1 MKSKFSFIFSILI
14 SSTLIEAN
22 ISVEHLN
29 NELKKDYSFVERS
42 LNQSDLKIESSQG
55 KITFDESGVSVVV
68 TSPFEENYRIEGST
82 MEIYDVY
89 LDQKQVVDIKT
100 SENFFLNIL
109 MNGILENSDEY
120 QISLK
125 PSSIDII
132 GNDENNIVN
141 FFFNKNENSLR
152 LIKYKDSIGVEHG
165 IELTEL

>member
-1 MKSKFSFIFSILI
+1 MKSKFSFIFSILFC
-14 SSTLIEAN
+14 SALIEAN

-29 NELKKDYSFVERS
+29 NELKKDYSFIERS

-55 KITFDESGVSVVV
+55 KIIFDQSGIFVVV

-89 LDQKQVVDIKT
+89 LDQMQVVDIRT

-109 MNGILENSDEY
+109 MNGIAENSDEY
-120 QISLK
+120 QV
-125 PSSIDII
+125 SINTNSVDII
-132 GNDENNIVN
+132 ASDENNTVN
-141 FFFNKNENSLR
+141 FFFDENSLLR

>member
-1 MKSKFSFIFSILI
+1 MKSKFSFIFSILFC
-14 SSTLIEAN
+14 SALIEAN

-29 NELKKDYSFVERS
+29 NELKKDYSFIERS

-55 KITFDESGVSVVV
+55 KIIFDQSGISVVV
-68 TSPFEENYRIEGST
+68 RSPFEENYRIEGST

-89 LDQKQVVDIKT
+89 LDQMQVVDIRT

-109 MNGILENSDEY
+109 MNGIMENSDEY
-120 QISLK
+120 QVSINTN
-125 PSSIDII
+125 SIDII
-132 GNDENNIVN
+132 ASDENNTVN
-141 FFFNKNENSLR
+141 FFFDENSLLR

>member
-1 MKSKFSFIFSILI
+1 MKTKFSFIFSILFC
-14 SSTLIEAN
+14 SALIEAN

-55 KITFDESGVSVVV
+55 KIIFDQSGISVVV
-68 TSPFEENYRIEGST
+68 MSPFEENYRIEGST

-89 LDQKQVVDIKT
+89 LDQKQVMDIT
-100 SENFFLNIL
+100 TGEHFFLDIL
-109 MNGILENSDEY
+109 MNGIVENSAEY
-120 QISLK
+120 QVSINTN
-125 PSSIDII
+125 SIDII
-132 GNDENNIVN
+132 ASDENNTVN
-141 FFFNKNENSLR
+141 FFFNENSLR

>member
-1 MKSKFSFIFSILI
+1 MKSKFSFIFSILFC
-14 SSTLIEAN
+14 SALIEAN

-29 NELKKDYSFVERS
+29 NELKKDYSFIERS

-55 KITFDESGVSVVV
+55 KIIFDQSGICVVV

-89 LDQKQVVDIKT
+89 LDQMQVVDIRT

-109 MNGILENSDEY
+109 MNGIMENSDEY
-120 QISLK
+120 QVSINTN
-125 PSSIDII
+125 SIDII
-132 GNDENNIVN
+132 ASDENNTVN
-141 FFFNKNENSLR
+141 FFFDENSLLR

>member
-55 KITFDESGVSVVV
+55 KITFDESGVSVMVM
-68 TSPFEENYRIEGST
+68 SPFEENYRIEGSA

-89 LDQKQVVDIKT
+89 LDQTQIVDIKT
-100 SENFFLNIL
+100 SENFFLDIL
-109 MNGILENSDEY
+109 INGINKNSDEY
-120 QISLK
+120 RVSIN
-125 PSSIDII
+125 PSSVDII
-132 GNDENNIVN
+132 SSNREDTVN
-141 FFFNKNENSLR
+141 FFFEDNLLR

-165 IELTEL
+165 IELTEI

>member
-1 MKSKFSFIFSILI
+1 MKSKFSFIFSLLFY
-14 SSTLIEAN
+14 SALIEAN

-55 KITFDESGVSVVV
+55 KIIFDQSGISVVV
-68 TSPFEENYRIEGST
+68 MSPFEENYRIEGST

-89 LDQKQVVDIKT
+89 LDQKQVVDIRT
-100 SENFFLNIL
+100 SENFFLDIL
-109 MNGILENSDEY
+109 MNGIVENSAEY
-120 QISLK
+120 QVSINTN
-125 PSSIDII
+125 SIDII
-132 GNDENNIVN
+132 ASDENNTVN
-141 FFFNKNENSLR
+141 FFFNENSLR

>member
-89 LDQKQVVDIKT
+89 LDQKQVVDIRT

-109 MNGILENSDEY
+109 MNGILEKSDEY
-120 QISLK
+120 QVSIN
-125 PSSIDII
+125 PNSIDII
-132 GNDENNIVN
+132 GRDENNTVN
-141 FFFNKNENSLR
+141 FFFHERHFVTHFYFSHFSKC
-152 LIKYKDSIGVEHG
+152 K
-165 IELTEL
+165 

>member
-109 MNGILENSDEY
+109 MNGIVENSDEY
-120 QISLK
+120 QISIK
-125 PSSIDII
+125 SSSIDII
-132 GNDENNIVN
+132 RSEEDNIVN
-141 FFFNKNENSLR
+141 FFFNENSLK

>member
-1 MKSKFSFIFSILI
+1 MKSKFSFIFSILFY
-14 SSTLIEAN
+14 SALIEAN

-55 KITFDESGVSVVV
+55 KIIFDQSGISVVV
-68 TSPFEENYRIEGST
+68 TSPFKENYRIEGST

-89 LDQKQVVDIKT
+89 LDQKQVVDIRT
-100 SENFFLNIL
+100 SENFFLDIL
-109 MNGILENSDEY
+109 MNGIVENSAEY
-120 QISLK
+120 QVSINAN
-125 PSSIDII
+125 SIDII
-132 GNDENNIVN
+132 ASDENNTVN
-141 FFFNKNENSLR
+141 FFFNENSLR

>member
-1 MKSKFSFIFSILI
+1 MNFKFSFIFLILI

-68 TSPFEENYRIEGST
+68 TFPFEENYRIEGST

-89 LDQKQVVDIKT
+89 LDQKQVLDIKINN
-100 SENFFLNIL
+100 NFFLNIL
-109 MNGILENSDEY
+109 MNGIEENSDEY
-120 QISLK
+120 QISINTN
-125 PSSIDII
+125 SINII
-132 GNDENNIVN
+132 GSDENNIVN
-141 FFFNKNENSLR
+141 FFFNENLLR

>member
-1 MKSKFSFIFSILI
+1 MKSKFSFIFSILFC
-14 SSTLIEAN
+14 SALIEAN
-22 ISVEHLN
+22 ISIEHLN

-42 LNQSDLKIESSQG
+42 LNQSNLNIESSQG
-55 KITFDESGVSVVV
+55 KITFDELGVSVFV